1 MKIQCDCGAKYAFDV
16 APEMVLQPVKF
27 VCAGCGLDSSDR
39 VNALIRQ
46 QFDPPAGLEASA
58 PPAVVIAPAPQI
70 SAGPTLTSE
79 PPAPPVPVPVRSAPR
94 VRLSQG
100 GQAASAV
107 ETSDVKD
114 TRFCSKHP
122 QQRTTSK
129 CRVCEK
135 PMCPRCMELFGYV
148 CSPHCQEKA
157 DLQGIEIPAYAG
169 RKSVVERKQWG
180 KIGLVMKLAALL
192 VVVFIGGWLWFE
204 FYGSRPH
211 TAFAVRFENEPAMSG
226 ASALCGPGQIVFI
239 HGDRLARYDLK
250 TKKEVWSRQLVD
262 KKKMADDAAR
272 ELKEMQTAAQRGE
285 SVFKI
290 PPLEEL
296 IRDLTRA
303 AERELHLHVRGQ
315 NIWVATDGKL
325 VRYDWNSGELRQE
338 VAVAGEFSPGRAHGD
353 EIEWRAAEGAG
364 QMVITRFNLMSGQAR
379 TNIIGELSQ
388 VIAAQATSPGA
399 KGVAGKTNTTMAAK
413 SSAARKAPADTNKK
427 LDPQKL
433 AAQLADAPYAAKVA
447 APATIATALN
457 QERTM
462 TEIRAQDE
470 EPASR
475 PPAKA
480 GADFEDHFT
489 FIPTR
494 DGFVQFSRRLI
505 EEKFISHTAMKA
517 PPKKSALDGNLSVT
531 ATTDVANELLNE
543 MQRNA
548 GGDSV
553 VENVSRYAV
562 KVRMGD
568 GRNVA
573 DWAGEVVGPPAL
585 YPLASVN
592 AIVAG
597 KTLVVLDKS
606 NKPKWQ
612 STLNYPVLGG
622 GDDAFAA
629 DDEAAARSGAGPVVE
644 RGDTLYIFDQG
655 VLSAFDITTGNA
667 RWRLPSVG
675 ISGIYFDDAGM
686 VYVNTT
692 TASPDNIKY
701 SKQIDVSDRINA
713 VVLKLD
719 AKTGKELW
727 KQMLSG
733 NLSYLSGQYL
743 YSVAYTG
750 PRDDDDE
757 INPDLA
763 VLGMETKPYLRIRRI
778 NPKNGQLMW
787 EHFQPRGPLDVKIDR
802 NTIQLVFKREV
813 QVLKYLSF

>member
-16 APEMVLQPVKF
+16 APEMVRGPVKF
-27 VCAGCGLDSSDR
+27 VCPGCGLDSSER
-39 VNALIRQ
+39 VNELIRQ
-46 QFDPPAGLEASA
+46 QFSQPAGTATSA
-58 PPAVVIAPAPQI
+58 PPAVAGAQAPTA
-70 SAGPTLTSE
+70 
-79 PPAPPVPVPVRSAPR
+79 PVPIPSPPR

-100 GQAASAV
+100 GHAASAA
-107 ETSDVKD
+107 ETPDVKD

-135 PMCPRCMELFGYV
+135 PMCPKCMELFGYV

-157 DLQGIEIPAYAG
+157 ELQGIEIPVYAG

-180 KIGLVMKLAALL
+180 KIGLVVKLVAVL
-192 VVVFIGGWLWFE
+192 VVALVGVWFWYAW
-204 FYGSRPH
+204 FGTRPH
-211 TAFAVRFENEPAMSG
+211 VAFAVRFANEPAMSG
-226 ASALCGPGQIVFI
+226 MSALCGPGQIVFV
-239 HGDRLARYDLK
+239 HGNRLARYDLK
-250 TKKEVWSRQLVD
+250 TKQEVWSRELVD
-262 KKKMADDAAR
+262 KKKIADEAAR
-272 ELKEMQTAAQRGE
+272 ELKERQTAAQRGE
-285 SVFKI
+285 DLFK
-290 PPLEEL
+290 PPQLEEL
-296 IRDLTRA
+296 IRDMTRA
-303 AERELHLHVRGQ
+303 AERELELHVQAQ
-315 NIWVATDGKL
+315 NIWVAADGKL
-325 VRYDWNSGELRQE
+325 VRYDWNSGEPRQA
-338 VAVAGEFSPGRAHGD
+338 VAVGDGFSRGRTHGD
-353 EIEWRAAEGAG
+353 EIEWRSGDGEG
-364 QMVITRFNLMSGQAR
+364 QMAVTRFNLTSGQAR
-379 TNIIGELSQ
+379 TNIIGEPSRS
-388 VIAAQATSPGA
+388 AGAQTAVPGPNA
-399 KGVAGKTNTTMAAK
+399 VAGKTNTTMTAK
-413 SSAARKAPADTNKK
+413 SSAAAKK
-427 LDPQKL
+427 SGAAKSKRPDPQKL

-462 TEIRAQDE
+462 GEIRSQDE
-470 EPASR
+470 DPASR
-475 PPAKA
+475 SPAKA
-480 GADFEDHFT
+480 GADFEAHFT
-489 FIPTR
+489 LIPTR
-494 DGFVQFSRRLI
+494 DGFVQFSHRLI
-505 EEKFISHTAMKA
+505 EEKFISHSAMKT

-548 GGDSV
+548 GNDQV

-562 KVRMGD
+562 RVRIGD
-568 GRNVA
+568 GKNVA
-573 DWAGEVVGPPAL
+573 DWSGEVVGPPAL

-597 KTLVVLDKS
+597 KTLIVLDQS

-612 STLNYPVLGG
+612 STLNYPVPGG
-622 GDDAFAA
+622 GDDSFVA
-629 DDEAAARSGAGPVVE
+629 DDEAAAHRGLGPVVE
-644 RGDTLYIFDQG
+644 RSDTLYIFDQG
-655 VLSAFDITTGNA
+655 VLSAFEVATGNA

-686 VYVNTT
+686 LYVNTT

-713 VVLKLD
+713 VVLKLEP
-719 AKTGKELW
+719 KTGKELW
-727 KQMLSG
+727 KQTLSG

-757 INPDLA
+757 INSDMA
-763 VLGMETKPYLRIRRI
+763 ALGMETKPYLRIRRI

-787 EHFQPRGPLDVKIDR
+787 EYFQPRGPLDVKIDR
-802 NTIQLVFKREV
+802 NTIQLVFQREV

>member
-16 APEMVLQPVKF
+16 SPEMVQQPVKF
-27 VCAGCGLDSSDR
+27 VCPGCGLDSSER

-46 QFDPPAGLEASA
+46 EFSHPAGSEASA
-58 PPAVVIAPAPQI
+58 PPAVAIAPAPQNVPP
-70 SAGPTLTSE
+70 STLTPES
-79 PPAPPVPVPVRSAPR
+79 PVPVPTSATPR

-100 GQAASAV
+100 GHGASAAA
-107 ETSDVKD
+107 TPDVTD

-122 QQRTTSK
+122 QQRVTGK

-135 PMCPRCMELFGYV
+135 PMCPKCMELFGYV

-157 DLQGIEIPAYAG
+157 DLQGIEIPVYAG
-169 RKSVVERKQWG
+169 RKSVVERKRWG
-180 KIGLVMKLAALL
+180 KIGLVVKLAALL
-192 VVVFIGGWLWFE
+192 IVTFIGVWIWFE
-204 FYGSRPH
+204 FIGSRPH
-211 TAFAVRFENEPAMSG
+211 TAFAVRFENDPAMSG
-226 ASALCGPGQIVFI
+226 ASAFCGPGQIVFI
-239 HGDRLARYDLK
+239 HGDKLARYDLK
-250 TKKEVWSRQLVD
+250 TKKEVWRRPLVD
-262 KKKMADDAAR
+262 KKKMADEAAR
-272 ELKEMQTAAQRGE
+272 ELKEMQAAGQRGE
-285 SVFKI
+285 GSFKI
-290 PPLEEL
+290 PALEEL
-296 IRDLTRA
+296 IRDMTRA
-303 AERELHLHVRGQ
+303 AERALDLHVHGQ
-315 NIWVATDGKL
+315 NIWVAADGKL
-325 VRYDWNSGELRQE
+325 VRYDWDTGEPRQE
-338 VAVAGEFSPGRAHGD
+338 VAVAGDFSHGRTHGD
-353 EIEWRAAEGAG
+353 EIEWRAGDSEG
-364 QMVITRFNLMSGQAR
+364 QMTITRFNLTSGQAR
-379 TNIIGELSQ
+379 RNIIGEPP
-388 VIAAQATSPGA
+388 TPGA
-399 KGVAGKTNTTMAAK
+399 KGVAGKTNPTAAVK
-413 SSAARKAPADTNKK
+413 ASAARKAPADAPKK
-427 LDPQKL
+427 LEPQKL
-433 AAQLADAPYAAKVA
+433 AAQLADAPFAAKVA

-462 TEIRAQDE
+462 AEIRSQDE
-470 EPASR
+470 DPTNRSL
-475 PPAKA
+475 AKA
-480 GADFEDHFT
+480 GPDYADHFT

-494 DGFVQFSRRLI
+494 DGFVQFSQRMI

-517 PPKKSALDGNLSVT
+517 PPKKSALDANPSVT
-531 ATTDVANELLNE
+531 ATVDVANELLNE

-548 GGDSV
+548 GGDQV
-553 VENVSRYAV
+553 VENVSCYAV
-562 KVRMGD
+562 KVRIGNGKD
-568 GRNVA
+568 VA

-597 KTLVVLDKS
+597 KTLIVLDKS
-606 NKPKWQ
+606 NQPKWR

-622 GDDAFAA
+622 GSDFFEA
-629 DDEAAARSGAGPVVE
+629 DDETAARSGLGPVVE
-644 RGDTLYIFDQG
+644 HGDTLYIFDQG
-655 VLSAFDITTGNA
+655 VLSAFDVATGHA

-686 VYVNTT
+686 MYVNTT

-713 VVLKLD
+713 VVLKLE

-727 KQMLSG
+727 KQTLSG
-733 NLSYLSGQYL
+733 NLSYLSGPYI

-778 NPKNGQLMW
+778 NPKNGRLMW
-787 EHFQPRGPLDVKIDR
+787 EHFQQRGPLDVKIDR